1 MKIDLKTFNTIL
13 IESINEV
20 LLGTDDSFTPYS
32 EKEREQNFKGLEL
45 MRNTSYDIYKAWRN
59 KELKKGRKPV
69 ELGWETFKKEA
80 GHLLKTW

>member
-20 LLGTDDSFTPYS
+20 LLGADDSFTPYS

-59 KELKKGRKPV
+59 KEL
-69 ELGWETFKKEA
+69 GWETFKKEA